1 MRLAQLV
8 TRTALNPDSGAFIP
22 WMARLSSFIPVNIP
36 ICYGLIMSPPTTFN
50 TVLWQWICQTYNAYL
65 NWGNASASSD
75 SSPWTLLR
83 SYVAACAVSIS
94 VGMGTRT
101 LLAPRAVGLSP
112 GATLLFNAGTSF
124 LAVSSACFLNVFFM
138 RGSEM
143 KKGIHIFDVNNL
155 KEPVA
160 QSKTAARKAVLQ
172 TAVSRI
178 VMALPIFWP
187 ALAMLGIDVAGIM
200 PRGYGL
206 GALQGVLI
214 CSQLFFAASFGA
226 AAFP

>member
-1 MRLAQLV
+1 
-8 TRTALNPDSGAFIP
+8 
-22 WMARLSSFIPVNIP
+22 
-36 ICYGLIMSPPTTFN
+36 
-50 TVLWQWICQTYNAYL
+50 
-65 NWGNASASSD
+65 
-75 SSPWTLLR
+75 
-83 SYVAACAVSIS
+83 
-94 VGMGTRT
+94 
-101 LLAPRAVGLSP
+101 
-112 GATLLFNAGTSF
+112 
-124 LAVSSACFLNVFFM
+124 
-138 RGSEM
+138 M